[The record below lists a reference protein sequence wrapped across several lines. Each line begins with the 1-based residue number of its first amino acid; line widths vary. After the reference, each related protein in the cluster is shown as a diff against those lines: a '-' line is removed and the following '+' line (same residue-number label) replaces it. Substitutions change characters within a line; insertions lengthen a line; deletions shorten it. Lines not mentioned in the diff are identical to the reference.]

1 MPAANRRLGMSER
14 EYARRAGVS
23 RGCVQK
29 ARASGRLVLHPDGSI
44 DAAASDVLRLQATDP
59 SKQRGRHATFAKPV
73 PQEALGAVAGTLRE
87 HGLPSAEPVAPGGVS
102 FASAR
107 TANEVMKAQLRRIE
121 LSKKKGE
128 IIDRARATALVFR
141 LARQERDAW
150 LGWPARVAAL
160 MSAELGVGSQAHEA
174 LVGVVPYLDAAKW
187 GLLTVTLIGIGVMLW
202 ARIDDRRK
210 GLR

>member
-29 ARASGRLVLHPDGSI
+29 ARSSGRLVLHPDGSI
-44 DAAASDVLRLQATDP
+44 DAAASDALRLQATDP

-73 PQEALGAVAGTLRE
+73 PQEALGAVADTLRE
-87 HGLPSAEPVAPGGVS
+87 QGMPASAVGGLT
-102 FASAR
+102 FLQAR

-121 LSKKKGE
+121 LAKKKSE
-128 IIDRARATALVFR
+128 LVDRARASALVFR

-160 MSAELGVGSQAHEA
+160 MAADLGVGTHAMQ
-174 LVGVVPYLDAAKW
+174 
-187 GLLTVTLIGIGVMLW
+187 TVLEKHVREHFVSLSEI
-202 ARIDDRRK
+202 RPDFR
-210 GLR
+210 